1 LIEGLEDVLI
11 PDRKQ
16 NRAALKSDFRTY
28 NRRKPETALP
38 PTFFS
43 FVGHAGFQRP
53 PLALP

>member
-1 LIEGLEDVLI
+1 LIEGLEGVLI